1 MKKIIRSVS
10 DIITNSSS
18 EVFVM
23 KKEDACEVALFD
35 KDNETYDCIS
45 IHKMDEDWVRTQGS
59 WEAQMICDLIGIA
72 NPFNEDFYPDEDD
85 WSKFV
90 DEHLDEM
97 KEKVFGKYYIDI
109 EDHFAEAEKILEFSR
124 KHSEWKDYRH

>member
-1 MKKIIRSVS
+1 MKKIIKSVS
-10 DIITNSSS
+10 DVITNSSS

-23 KKEDACEVALFD
+23 KKEDAGEVALFD
-35 KDNETYDCIS
+35 RDNETYDCIS
-45 IHKMDEDWVRTQGS
+45 IHKMDENWVRTQGS

-72 NPFNEDFYPDEDD
+72 NPFNEYFYPDEDD

-109 EDHFAEAEKILEFSR
+109 EDHFAEAEEILEFSR
-124 KHSEWKDYRH
+124 EHSEWKDYRH

>member
-45 IHKMDEDWVRTQGS
+45 IHKMDEDWIRTQGS

-109 EDHFAEAEKILEFSR
+109 EDHFAEAEEILEFSR
-124 KHSEWKDYRH
+124 EHSEWKDYRH

>member
-45 IHKMDEDWVRTQGS
+45 IHKMDENWVRTQGS
-59 WEAQMICDLIGIA
+59 WEVQMICDLLKID

-85 WSKFV
+85 WSEFV
-90 DEHLDEM
+90 DEHLDDM
-97 KEKVFGKYYIDI
+97 KENVFGKYYIDI
-109 EDHFAEAEKILEFSR
+109 EDHFAEAEEILDFSR
-124 KHSEWKDYRH
+124 EHSEWKDYRH

>member
-1 MKKIIRSVS
+1 MF
-10 DIITNSSS
+10 NSS
-18 EVFVM
+18 
-23 KKEDACEVALFD
+23 
-35 KDNETYDCIS
+35 
-45 IHKMDEDWVRTQGS
+45 
-59 WEAQMICDLIGIA
+59 EAQMICDLIGIA

-85 WSKFV
+85 WSEFV

-97 KEKVFGKYYIDI
+97 KEKVVGKYYIDI

>member
-23 KKEDACEVALFD
+23 KKEDAGEVALFD

-97 KEKVFGKYYIDI
+97 KEKVVGKYYIDI

>member
-1 MKKIIRSVS
+1 MKKIIKNIS
-10 DIITNSSS
+10 DVITNSSS

-23 KKEDACEVALFD
+23 NKEDASEIALFD

-45 IHKMDEDWVRTQGS
+45 IHKMDENWVRTQGS
-59 WEAQMICDLIGIA
+59 REAQMICDLLKID
-72 NPFNEDFYPDEDD
+72 NPFNESFYPDEDD

-109 EDHFAEAEKILEFSR
+109 EDHFADAEEILEFSR
-124 KHSEWKDYRH
+124 EHSEWKDYRH

>member
-1 MKKIIRSVS
+1 MKKIIKNIS
-10 DIITNSSS
+10 DVITNSSS

-23 KKEDACEVALFD
+23 KKEDAGDVALFD

-59 WEAQMICDLIGIA
+59 LEAQMICDLLKID

-85 WSKFV
+85 WSEFV
-90 DEHLDEM
+90 DEHLDDM
-97 KEKVFGKYYIDI
+97 KEKLFGKYYIDI
-109 EDHFAEAEKILEFSR
+109 EDHFAEAEEILEFSR
-124 KHSEWKDYRH
+124 EHSEWKDYRH

>member
-1 MKKIIRSVS
+1 MKKIIKNIS
-10 DIITNSSS
+10 DVITNSSS

-23 KKEDACEVALFD
+23 KKEDAGEVALFD
-35 KDNETYDCIS
+35 KDNETSDCIS

-59 WEAQMICDLIGIA
+59 WEAQMICDLLKID

-109 EDHFAEAEKILEFSR
+109 EDHFAEAEEILEFSR